1 MKSTIFNTCLAAGWL
16 MVTLGLCLGVSVP
29 AGLCGGG
36 ALMVGVTLTLARWAG
51 VQPQQQRKDGN
62 VSQ

>member
-1 MKSTIFNTCLAAGWL
+1 MTPTIFNTCLAAGWL

-36 ALMVGVTLTLARWAG
+36 GLMVAVTLTLARWAG
-51 VQPQQQRKDGN
+51 VQHARKDVN
-62 VSQ
+62 VPH